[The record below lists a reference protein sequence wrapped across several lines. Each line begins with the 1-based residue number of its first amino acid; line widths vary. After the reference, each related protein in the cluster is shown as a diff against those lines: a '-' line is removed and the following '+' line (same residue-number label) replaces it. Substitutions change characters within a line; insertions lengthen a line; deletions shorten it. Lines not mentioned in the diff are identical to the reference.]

1 MYESL
6 QSEAHGLDLDVQER
20 VMLERIKGLYGDN
33 VIWINKNIMTSREK
47 ACVLAEEIGHHL
59 FTVGDILDQSK
70 INNVKQENIARRW
83 AFAKLVPLEG
93 LIYSFKQGCK
103 SRYDIAET
111 LNITEDFLEN
121 SLQYYKE
128 KHGLQVR
135 VDDRHIIF
143 FDPLAIHEEIR

>member
-47 ACVLAEEIGHHL
+47 ACVLAEEMGHHL